1 MTSILSSISGYF
13 SKSLLLGTVLP
24 VVIFMVLGM
33 LFLVPLLPSD
43 ITFLARLEGIDKQ
56 WKVIAA
62 SFLAIVISGLIYNL
76 NIPILRLYEGYPW
89 RHSWIGEKLTSRHKR
104 RFESMKN
111 RANAIRATRQVMDQA
126 DKDFA
131 EQSWIKEFFENLKDL
146 RTPLNEPLEHR
157 WEGIWTTA
165 PLKQRLSGNQRQWRS
180 LLAGLR
186 SHHGRYL
193 RELSED
199 YPDSKSLILPTHLG
213 NVIRSF
219 EYYSSREYGIDSIV
233 MWPRM
238 VAIIPKEY
246 AVVMDDA
253 KTTFDFMLNCS
264 LLSFVLALS
273 MLLTGMFYPHQ
284 LAGWDQVRYWI
295 LEIVVFASLSYFFY
309 RLSIN
314 RVGAWG
320 NFVKGTF
327 DLFRSDLLKKLGYE
341 QKPAGRLEE
350 RKLWGEISRQIL
362 YGDRYDKTMLPYSP
376 ETAASYPSARG
387 VPGYAKLEITRG
399 VKANPGTEVIT
410 VYLRVKNTDLSL
422 AEANVVVTEKLS
434 DEYDYEWDSATIG
447 GAAVGVSGKNPYQF
461 TLGHLLP
468 DSEIVLQYNAI
479 QRKKGS

>member
-13 SKSLLLGTVLP
+13 SKSLILGTVLP

-33 LFLVPLLPSD
+33 LFLVPLLPVDMIS
-43 ITFLARLEGIDKQ
+43 LARLEGIDKQ

-62 SFLAIVISGLIYNL
+62 SFIAIVLSGLMYNL
-76 NIPILRLYEGYPW
+76 NIPILRWYEGYPW
-89 RHSWIGEKLTSRHKR
+89 RYSWIGQWLTSRHER
-104 RFESMKN
+104 RFESMQN
-111 RANAIRATRQVMDQA
+111 RANAIRATRQVMEQT
-126 DKDFA
+126 DKNFS
-131 EQSWIKEFFENLKDL
+131 EQLWIKEFFEDLKEL
-146 RTPLNEPLEHR
+146 RAPRIGPLEHK
-157 WEGIWTTA
+157 WEEIWKTA
-165 PLKQRLSGNQRQWRS
+165 PLKERLSSDQRQWRI

-186 SHHGRYL
+186 SQHGQYL
-193 RELSED
+193 RELGAN

-246 AVVMDDA
+246 AIVMDDA

-264 LLSFVLALS
+264 VLSFVLALS

-284 LAGWDQVRYWI
+284 LASGVQVRYWLI
-295 LEIVVFASLSYFFY
+295 EIAIFAASSYFFY

-320 NFVKGTF
+320 SFVKGTF
-327 DLFRSDLLKKLGYE
+327 DLFRADLLKKLGYE
-341 QKPAGRLEE
+341 QKPTGRLEE

-362 YGDRYDKTMLPYSP
+362 YGDRYDKTMLPYSS
-376 ETAASYPSARG
+376 EAAASYPSARG

-399 VKANPGTEVIT
+399 VKTNPDTEAIT

-422 AEANVVVTEKLS
+422 ADANVVVTEKLS
-434 DEYDYEWDSATIG
+434 DEYDYEWDSANVG
-447 GAAVGVSGKNPYQF
+447 GAAVRVSGKNPYQF

-468 DSEIVLQYNAI
+468 ASEIVLQYNAI
-479 QRKKGS
+479 HRKKGS